1 MSEEFVGWGVLLS
14 NFWFNIEKRMMN
26 HTLVVKNE
34 EQLFD
39 NGSIDFIIMSETVVK
54 SQLPF
59 VAACS
64 FLFYPFG
71 ELLCVLFAFLFQD
84 SWRLQIIAM
93 AVPVYLYVLPHIFLM
108 PESPRWLLSQGKNK
122 QAEKVLRRI
131 ANLNKMPAYD
141 VSFENSESMLRS
153 NVVKSQ
159 EENEQSGIL
168 SINPMKNS

>member
-1 MSEEFVGWGVLLS
+1 
-14 NFWFNIEKRMMN
+14 MMN
-26 HTLVVKNE
+26 HTLVVVKNE

-131 ANLNKMPAYD
+131 ANLNKMPTYD
-141 VSFENSESMLRS
+141 VSFKNSESMLQS

-159 EENEQSGIL
+159 EENEESGIL